1 MIGFVR
7 IAVASLLVVVSSIA
21 SAAIIY
27 FSDVQGHV
35 GRYDDVT
42 FAIAPVGNAS
52 ASFGISQVI
61 GLAWDPAGAG
71 RILLFDRNNSAVYAM
86 NPVSGAT
93 TLLFNPSAGFQ
104 GGAVVGNSL
113 FGIDEGTQTVKA
125 YNLTTFA
132 NLGLAAPALSS
143 HTHGMGVNPAT
154 GQLYVG
160 VPNAPFTIR
169 TVSALGVEGP
179 VVVTASPANF
189 YDDIDYYGGDFL
201 GSDFSNNLIVRINGV
216 TGVTTQFLSTA
227 QLTSGGLTTNVG
239 GVVVAGAAAP
249 PPQFAPVPTLND
261 WGLILLGV
269 LVAASAIPLR
279 RRFRG

>member
-1 MIGFVR
+1 MIRLIR
-7 IAVASLLVVVSSIA
+7 ITVASLLVVVSSMA
-21 SAAIIY
+21 SATIIY

-42 FAIAPVGNAS
+42 LAIAPVGNAS
-52 ASFGISQVI
+52 ASFAISQVI
-61 GLAWDPAGAG
+61 GLAWDPATS
-71 RILLFDRNNSAVYAM
+71 RILLLDRNNSAVYAM

-93 TLLFNPSAGFQ
+93 TLLFNPSPGFQ

-132 NLGLAAPALSS
+132 NLGLSAPALSN

-154 GQLYVG
+154 GQLYGGVG
-160 VPNAPFTIR
+160 NSSTVFA
-169 TVSALGVEGP
+169 VSALGAEGA

-201 GSDFSNNLIVRINGV
+201 GSDFSNNVITRINGV
-216 TGVTTQFLSTA
+216 TGVTTTFLTTA
-227 QLTSGGLTTNVG
+227 QLSSGGLTTNAS
-239 GVVVAGAAAP
+239 GVAVAGAAAP
-249 PPQFAPVPTLND
+249 PLPQFAPIPTLND
-261 WGLILLGV
+261 WGLILLAV
-269 LVAASAIPLR
+269 LVAASAIPLL